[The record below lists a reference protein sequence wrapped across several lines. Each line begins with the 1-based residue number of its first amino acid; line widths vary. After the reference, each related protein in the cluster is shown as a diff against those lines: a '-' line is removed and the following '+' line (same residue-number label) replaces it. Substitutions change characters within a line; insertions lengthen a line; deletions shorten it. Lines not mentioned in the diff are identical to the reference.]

1 MTSPHQDDQ
10 RTAAPSEPPVENL
23 EFKAAL
29 LVMLLVGLVIA
40 SAAYVMYARGVFEQT
55 QRLVLVADDS
65 EGVSVGMNM
74 TFAGFSIGRV
84 AKIDLA
90 EDGKVHIQ
98 IDVPRKEAHWLRTSS
113 IFTMEKGLVGGTRIK
128 AFSGV
133 LDDPPLPD
141 GAVREVLA
149 GDISAEIPKIVGSAR
164 DLLANLESLTGSN
177 SALAQAMTNIETV
190 TQRLAGENGA
200 VGMLMGNEDD
210 ANKVVEAIERAN
222 AVLTS
227 ANKLSV
233 RLDSIVAN
241 ADRQVF
247 GQGAAPGEGALV
259 PDLRETVKQINT
271 ILGQARESLEKV
283 DAVLADAEVI
293 AGNTKDASAD
303 LTALRADVENS
314 LRKVNS
320 LVNDINEKWP
330 FSKEAEVKLP

>member
-1 MTSPHQDDQ
+1 MTSHQADPQ
-10 RTAAPSEPPVENL
+10 TPAPIEPPVDNL

-74 TFAGFSIGRV
+74 TFAGFNIGRV

-98 IDVPRKEAHWLRTSS
+98 VDVPRDEAHWLRTSS
-113 IFTMEKGLVGGTRIK
+113 IFTMEKGLVGGTKIK
-128 AFSGV
+128 AYSGV
-133 LDDPPLPD
+133 LDDPPLED
-141 GAVREVLA
+141 GAVREVLS

-164 DLLANLESLTGSN
+164 DLLANLESLTGQN
-177 SALAQAMTNIETV
+177 SALAQAMGNIQTV
-190 TQRLAGENGA
+190 TDRLAGQNGA
-200 VGMLMGNEDD
+200 VGMLMGNEED
-210 ANKVVEAIERAN
+210 AGKVVEAIDRAN
-222 AVLTS
+222 AVLAS
-227 ANKLSV
+227 ANQLSA

-259 PDLRETVKQINT
+259 PDLRESVREVNA

-283 DAVLADAEVI
+283 DAVLADAQVI
-293 AGNTKDASAD
+293 AGNTKDATAD
-303 LTALRADVENS
+303 LTALRADVESS

-320 LVNDINEKWP
+320 LVNDINQKWP
-330 FSKEAEVKLP
+330 FSKDVEVKLP